1 MRRPVMRT
9 FRAALLGAIGVVSA
23 AVLVPGC
30 AEPPGAPS
38 LAGFQV
44 TVYETKVP
52 AERVGQIDAK
62 ALSAKAAG
70 AADLQKALAELGP
83 TRVLYHT
90 SQPVSL
96 DCDTRII
103 VGTRRPFVRN
113 ARLTEGGR
121 TINSIQYESVG
132 AIFKLSCQP
141 LEASGG
147 KHVDMR
153 LNAEISAMDQGETE
167 ISPGV
172 RTPVTHQ
179 VEMNYNAP
187 AEIGR
192 PFVMLSVGSPSDGK
206 DARCAAYV
214 CRVVLTRLP

>member
-23 AVLVPGC
+23 AGLVPGC

-70 AADLQKALAELGP
+70 AADLQKAMAELGP
-83 TRVLYHT
+83 TRVLYHA

-96 DCDTRII
+96 DCDTRIM

-113 ARLTEGGR
+113 ARLTEAGSR
-121 TINSIQYESVG
+121 INTIQYERIG
-132 AIFKLSCQP
+132 AIFKVSCQP
-141 LEASGG
+141 VAGSGG
-147 KHVDMR
+147 RQVDLR

-172 RTPVTHQ
+172 RAPVTHE
-179 VEMNYNAP
+179 VEMNYDGR

-192 PFVMLSVGSPSDGK
+192 PFVMLSVGSPSDEK